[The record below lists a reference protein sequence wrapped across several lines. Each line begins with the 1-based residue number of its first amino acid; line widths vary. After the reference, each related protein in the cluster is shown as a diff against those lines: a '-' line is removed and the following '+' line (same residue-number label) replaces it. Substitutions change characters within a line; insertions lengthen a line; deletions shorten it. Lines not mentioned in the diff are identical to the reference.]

1 MKAVILVAG
10 MGKRMRSPESGVP
23 KSAKKV
29 LGLPIIK
36 RVILSARRAG
46 IKDFIVVVG
55 YLAERIKEIL
65 GDGKDLNAN
74 IVYVENNEWEK
85 GNGISLL
92 KAKAHID
99 DDRFILIMGDHL
111 FDPAMIEDIKEIQI
125 KDDEAVLMVD
135 FDPAP
140 YIDLQD
146 ATKVKVRNNHIEKIN
161 KQLSEYDGIDCG
173 IFLCG
178 RGIFSVLE
186 EEINRGREGITD
198 AMSVLAMENKLLSL
212 DSKGRFWL
220 DVDTEVALRHAE
232 KNLLKGLIKPTDG
245 IVSRYINRPISLRIS
260 RILVNKDIKPNTI
273 SVISFVVSII
283 SAVLL
288 SIGSYFS
295 TLLGGILV
303 QFSSILDGCDGEV
316 ARLKFEDNEYGAWFD
331 ATLDRYSDAII
342 VFGIILGLLNY
353 HGNTAIWIYGYMAIV
368 GTLITS
374 YTATKYDTLLKL
386 KKSTT
391 WRFGRDIRMLIIM
404 IGAVLNEM
412 YYLLIALA
420 LLTNIVSIRRLYVL
434 REQPVR

>member
-1 MKAVILVAG
+1 MKAVILAAG
-10 MGKRMRSPESGVP
+10 MGKRMRSPESGEP

-46 IKDFIVVVG
+46 IKDFIIVVG

-65 GDGKDLNAN
+65 GDGKDLKVN
-74 IVYVENNEWEK
+74 IMYVENNEWEK
-85 GNGISLL
+85 GNGVSLL

-111 FDPAMIEDIKEIQI
+111 FDPAMIEDIKRIQI

-135 FDPAP
+135 FNPAP
-140 YIDLQD
+140 CIDLQD
-146 ATKVKVRNNHIEKIN
+146 ATKVKVRDNHIEEIS
-161 KQLSEYDGIDCG
+161 KQLVEYDGVDCG

-178 RGIFSVLE
+178 KGVFAVLE
-186 EEINRGREGITD
+186 EEIKRGREGITD
-198 AMSVLAMENKLLSL
+198 AMSVLAMNNKLLSL

-220 DVDTEVALRHAE
+220 DVDTEVALKNAE

-260 RILVNKDIKPNTI
+260 RILVNKTIKPNTI
-273 SVISFVVSII
+273 SVISFIVSVVS
-283 SAVLL
+283 ALL
-288 SIGSYFS
+288 FSIGNYFS
-295 TLLGGILV
+295 TLIGGLLV

-331 ATLDRYSDAII
+331 ATLDRYADAIVI
-342 VFGIILGLLNY
+342 FGIILGLLNY
-353 HGNTAIWIYGYMAIV
+353 NSNMVTWIYGYLAIT
-368 GTLITS
+368 GTFITS
-374 YTATKYDTLLKL
+374 YTATKYDALLKL
-386 KKSTT
+386 KKNTT
-391 WRFGRDIRMLIIM
+391 WRFGRDIRMFIIM

-420 LLTNIVSIRRLYVL
+420 LLTNIVSLRRLYVF
-434 REQPVR
+434 REQPAG